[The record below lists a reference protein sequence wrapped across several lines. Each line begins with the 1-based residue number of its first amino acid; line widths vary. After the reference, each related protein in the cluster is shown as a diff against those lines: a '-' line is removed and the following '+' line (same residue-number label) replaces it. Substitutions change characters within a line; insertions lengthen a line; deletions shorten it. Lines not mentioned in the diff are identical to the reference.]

1 MVVVK
6 GVIVSEPSFATDKT
20 SFVIESSEIKHNN
33 TSCNVSG
40 KVFIRCKGE
49 ADFSYGDE
57 VIIYGGLYKP
67 YNYFKRR
74 LAYLMLSVSGRSNI
88 EKVGCLK
95 LNLLEA
101 TIAYLKLKIEK
112 IFSTQVEPRCA
123 QLLCALILGER
134 EKVPSIVRESMI
146 HTGTWHIMVVSGSH
160 TALVALILLI
170 FFKMAR
176 VPRNI
181 RFCLTTALLIVYCIL
196 TGASSP
202 VVRSTVMTGIFLAGF
217 LIERKPHFY
226 NSLAIACLAILIF
239 DPVQLFDIGFQLSFV
254 SVFFI
259 VWLPPKIKKL
269 FPEKS
274 SQGCILSYTTTC
286 FCVSFSAW
294 LGTAPLIA
302 HTFGNFSSISVLA
315 NIVVVPLAMLVM
327 TTGFALVAVGSFFPF
342 FAMPLGHANEF
353 FMFLLIKI
361 NFLLERLPFAFLN
374 FPPIPLLFV
383 IGYYIL
389 LFLLVTTLE
398 RSEASL
404 TRLG

>member
-1 MVVVK
+1 M
-6 GVIVSEPSFATDKT
+6 
-20 SFVIESSEIKHNN
+20 
-33 TSCNVSG
+33 
-40 KVFIRCKGE
+40 
-49 ADFSYGDE
+49 
-57 VIIYGGLYKP
+57 IIYGGLYKP

-74 LAYLMLSVSGRSNI
+74 LACLMLSVSGRSNI
-88 EKVGCLK
+88 KKDGCRK

-101 TIAYLKLKIEK
+101 TIAHLKLKIEK
-112 IFSTQVEPRCA
+112 IISSYVEPRCA

-170 FFKMAR
+170 LFKMAR

-181 RFCLTTALLIVYCIL
+181 RFCLTIALLIVYCIL
-196 TGASSP
+196 TGASSS
-202 VVRSTVMTGIFLAGF
+202 VVRSTVMTGVFLSGF
-217 LIERKPHFY
+217 LIERKSHFY
-226 NSLAIACLAILIF
+226 NSLAIACLAIVIF

-259 VWLPPKIKKL
+259 VWLPSKIKKL
-269 FPEKS
+269 FPQKP
-274 SQGCILSYTTTC
+274 SQGRILSYTTDC

-302 HTFGNFSSISVLA
+302 HAFGNFSSISVLA

-327 TTGFALVAVGSFFPF
+327 TAGFALVAVGSFFPF

-361 NFLLERLPFAFLN
+361 NFLLERFPFAF
-374 FPPIPLLFV
+374 
-383 IGYYIL
+383 
-389 LFLLVTTLE
+389 
-398 RSEASL
+398 
-404 TRLG
+404 

>member
-1 MVVVK
+1 
-6 GVIVSEPSFATDKT
+6 
-20 SFVIESSEIKHNN
+20 
-33 TSCNVSG
+33 
-40 KVFIRCKGE
+40 
-49 ADFSYGDE
+49 
-57 VIIYGGLYKP
+57 
-67 YNYFKRR
+67 
-74 LAYLMLSVSGRSNI
+74 
-88 EKVGCLK
+88 
-95 LNLLEA
+95 
-101 TIAYLKLKIEK
+101 
-112 IFSTQVEPRCA
+112 
-123 QLLCALILGER
+123 
-134 EKVPSIVRESMI
+134 
-146 HTGTWHIMVVSGSH
+146 
-160 TALVALILLI
+160 
-170 FFKMAR
+170 
-176 VPRNI
+176 
-181 RFCLTTALLIVYCIL
+181 
-196 TGASSP
+196 
-202 VVRSTVMTGIFLAGF
+202 
-217 LIERKPHFY
+217 
-226 NSLAIACLAILIF
+226 
-239 DPVQLFDIGFQLSFV
+239 
-254 SVFFI
+254 
-259 VWLPPKIKKL
+259 
-269 FPEKS
+269 
-274 SQGCILSYTTTC
+274 C